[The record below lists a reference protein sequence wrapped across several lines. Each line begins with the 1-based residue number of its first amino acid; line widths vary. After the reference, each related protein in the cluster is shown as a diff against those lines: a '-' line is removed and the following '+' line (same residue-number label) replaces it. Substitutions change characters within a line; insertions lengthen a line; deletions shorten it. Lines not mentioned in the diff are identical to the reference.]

1 MSELCQSNNFIK
13 LYAILK
19 IPYTPK
25 QKPIKGYPLA
35 LIKILHKKHSTI
47 IITSNALSI
56 ILIHIQ
62 FYYGYTL

>member
-19 IPYTPK
+19 IAYTPK
-25 QKPIKGYPLA
+25 QKPKNGYPLA

-47 IITSNALSI
+47 IITSDALSI
-56 ILIHIQ
+56 
-62 FYYGYTL
+62 YYSSIYY

>member
-35 LIKILHKKHSTI
+35 LIKTIHKKHSTI